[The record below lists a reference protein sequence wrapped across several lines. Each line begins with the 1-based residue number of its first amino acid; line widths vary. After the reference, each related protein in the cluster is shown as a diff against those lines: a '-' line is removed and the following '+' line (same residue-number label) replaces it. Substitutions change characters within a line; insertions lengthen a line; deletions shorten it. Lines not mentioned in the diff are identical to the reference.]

1 MSLPERLF
9 TPDGVIW
16 TPEQERALDMCG
28 EWLKGSDQVFQLF
41 GYAGTGKTTLARHL
55 AATSDGVTLFAA
67 FTGKAASVMR
77 KSGCVGATTLHSI
90 LYRPSQASDADVQR
104 IQALIHSPETDPRD
118 LPELRFDLR
127 AAREKANQPVFSP
140 NLDSA
145 LRHASLLVVDEVSMV
160 NEAMKRDILSFG
172 TKVLVLGDPAQ
183 LPPVQGE
190 GAFTSNAPNILLTDI
205 QRQAK
210 DNAIIR
216 WATKVREGGIL
227 EFGSEGECRK
237 IRKTSIGAGDL
248 ILRGGQLL
256 TGKNE
261 TRRKLN
267 DQARKL
273 MGASGPY
280 PNKGES
286 LVCLKN
292 DHRAGLLNGVTCIA
306 ASKAELVEDA
316 LVLDIFYEGMEMLDV
331 DVNPLAFELYEDP
344 AAEEGYT
351 YWDRQRYQHFDY
363 GYCLTVHKA
372 QGSQW
377 DKVTVCDDGFGKRGA
392 ELDRQRWLYTAIT
405 RAQRELVIVQ

>member
-1 MSLPERLF
+1 VTQSEVLSSSEM
-9 TPDGVIW
+9 VW
-16 TPEQERALDMCG
+16 TPEQERALAMCG
-28 EWLKGSDQVFQLF
+28 EWLKGSEQVFKLF

-55 AATSDGVTLFAA
+55 AATQDGVTIFAA
-67 FTGKAASVMR
+67 YTGKAANVMR

-90 LYRPSQASDADVQR
+90 LYKPSQASDAEAQR
-104 IQALIHSPETDPRD
+104 LQALIHDPNTDPRD
-118 LPELRFDLR
+118 LPELRYDLR
-127 AAREKANQPVFSP
+127 KARELARMPVFSP
-140 NLDSA
+140 NPDSV
-145 LRHASLLVVDEVSMV
+145 LRSAALLVVDEVSMV
-160 NEAMKRDILSFG
+160 NDAMKKDILSFG
-172 TKVLVLGDPAQ
+172 KKVLVLGDPAQ
-183 LPPVQGE
+183 LPPVSGE
-190 GAFTSNAPNILLTDI
+190 GAFTNGTPNILLTDI

-227 EFGSEGECRK
+227 EFGTEGDCRK
-237 IRKTSIGAGDL
+237 IRKAAIGAGDL

-267 DQARKL
+267 AQARKL

-280 PNKGES
+280 PNKGET

-292 DHRAGLLNGVTCIA
+292 DHREGFLNGVTCIA
-306 ASKAELVEDA
+306 ASKAELIEDA
-316 LVLDIFYEGMEMLDV
+316 LVLDLSYEGMELQDV
-331 DVNPLAFELYEDP
+331 DVNTLPFDVYENP
-344 AAEEGYT
+344 EATEQVS
-351 YWDRQRYQHFDY
+351 YWDRNRYQQFDF

-377 DKVTVCDDGFGKRGA
+377 DKVTICDDGFGKRGG